1 MFYLNPDLPIARAPT
16 SGKRDPVLGDAANLP
31 QNAAKQNIDFASN
44 RNSES
49 PTALRRKELLDE
61 KNEIKAKQNAGKNSR
76 SSKIN
81 EIKRLEAQIKTL
93 EHKYDYV
100 EEPLEKARDTMNLG
114 PKGKRSLEER
124 LDDAVR
130 ILQARCDSGTLRF
143 AEQRETETKIVQFNT
158 ALEKKKEQQKPIDD
172 LQAKIKE
179 IKDSMDDPESKAL
192 NERWAAIQAELD
204 TIHAEQAEKGK
215 NLDSLHAERKELQNL
230 QREKFAAK
238 KNLGD
243 EYYKQRNA
251 WRDYDREQRAK
262 AQERYRAEQER
273 IRKERKLER
282 AQKMLAEASDPA
294 YLDEIRRANSLLQYF
309 DPSFVP
315 EKAPLQPTTN
325 LQAQAERKVDASDLQ
340 GVKIMSKKDREE
352 ELFPAQKKGKKG
364 KKGKKQDAAAA
375 KTFNCPPSVLEDCSY
390 LDIDP
395 PMSAEEVPGVI
406 EKVKSKLD
414 NWKADQAAQTQKVRY
429 ASSNERMCFRADISA
444 PEHREGQ
451 EGDRED

>member
-1 MFYLNPDLPIARAPT
+1 
-16 SGKRDPVLGDAANLP
+16 
-31 QNAAKQNIDFASN
+31 
-44 RNSES
+44 
-49 PTALRRKELLDE
+49 
-61 KNEIKAKQNAGKNSR
+61 
-76 SSKIN
+76 
-81 EIKRLEAQIKTL
+81 
-93 EHKYDYV
+93 
-100 EEPLEKARDTMNLG
+100 MNLG

-179 IKDSMDDPESKAL
+179 IKDSMDDPESKEL

-204 TIHAEQAEKGK
+204 AIHAEQAEKGK

-340 GVKIMSKKDREE
+340 GAKILSSKKDREE

-364 KKGKKQDAAAA
+364 KKGKKQDAAAT

-429 ASSNERMCFRADISA
+429 AWHFAHPMEECAFVLTSLRQNIEKAKKEIERIEAEEANERNGKKSPSGPASPNGNAAASEEVKSDDKTEDTPKDA
-444 PEHREGQ
+444 PEEVAEAVEQ
-451 EGDRED
+451 VSLEDNKEEEAVAAA